1 MKIWLIVAAIS
12 ILYTLQKLRN
22 EEINSAQLAPVS
34 HLLPP
39 RMGDIAAGCC
49 DSIKR
54 HHGAQWVA
62 LQGRQV
68 KKKGI
73 NTEKNVQ
80 EAYLILVG

>member
-1 MKIWLIVAAIS
+1 
-12 ILYTLQKLRN
+12 
-22 EEINSAQLAPVS
+22 
-34 HLLPP
+34 
-39 RMGDIAAGCC
+39 MGDIAAGCC